1 MVEDAWGIVGGRP
14 LRGSVRPSGSK
25 NGALPT
31 LAATLLL
38 KGETILEGLP
48 RIEDVRTMEELLRAF
63 GLTVEENGGDSVRV
77 VNQGLST
84 HRAPKDIV
92 SRMRASHYLLG
103 PVAAQLGRAEIPLPG
118 GCDLGARPVDYIL
131 AGLEAVGMKTRLKEG
146 RIEVRADHLAGA
158 RVQLDPRYRSP
169 GATFNVLMAAALAEG
184 ESVIEHASAEPD
196 VVCFC
201 RFLNAAG
208 ARIEG
213 AGGPT
218 LRVRGVDALQG
229 VTHRVNPDRL
239 EAGTFL
245 LAGVATRGEV
255 QVEGVA
261 RADLSSVVDKLE
273 EAGVTVAET
282 GAGLRAACPGRPRGV
297 TIVTDPYPMFPTDLQ
312 PPMAAMLVT
321 ADGESRIEESIFD
334 RRLQYVEELV
344 KMGADIEL
352 LDSRRARI
360 SGVARLRG
368 AEVTGHNIRD
378 GAALLIAAL
387 SADGESIVSGRRFV
401 ARGYERIAAKLNGLG
416 AQMETLGSGEG
427 SRCSE

>member
-14 LRGSVRPSGSK
+14 LRGSVAPSGSK

-31 LAATLLL
+31 LAASLLL

-48 RIEDVRTMEELLRAF
+48 RIEDVRAMEELLRAF

-77 VNQGLST
+77 VNGGLST
-84 HRAPKDIV
+84 HRAPEDIV

-131 AGLEAVGMKTRLKEG
+131 AGLAAVGMETRVEDG
-146 RIEVRADHLAGA
+146 CIEVRADHLAGA
-158 RVQLDPRYRSP
+158 RVELDPRYRSP
-169 GATFNVLMAAALAEG
+169 GATFNLLMAAVRAEG
-184 ESVIEHASAEPD
+184 ETVIEHASAEPD

-201 RFLNAAG
+201 RFLKAAG

-218 LRVRGVDALQG
+218 LRVWGVDALQG

-245 LAGVATRGEV
+245 LAGIATRGEV
-255 QVEGVA
+255 QVEGIA
-261 RADLSSVVDKLE
+261 REDLSAVADKLQ
-273 EAGVTVAET
+273 EAGATVTET
-282 GAGLRAACPGRPRGV
+282 SAGLRAACSGRPGGV
-297 TIVTDPYPMFPTDLQ
+297 GVVTNPYPMFPTDLQ
-312 PPMAAMLVT
+312 PPMAAMLAT
-321 ADGESRIEESIFD
+321 ADGESRIEETIFD

-344 KMGADIEL
+344 KMGADIEP

-360 SGVARLRG
+360 TGVPRLRG
-368 AEVTGHNIRD
+368 ARVAGHNIRD

-387 SADGESIVSGRRFV
+387 SAEGESTVSGRRFV
-401 ARGYERIAAKLNGLG
+401 ARGYERIAEKLNALG
-416 AQMETLGSGEG
+416 AQIETLGSGEG
-427 SRCSE
+427 SGC